1 MAVRNLLI
9 QPVTF
14 LTLSPTL
21 TLVCPAPVTEAPS
34 LFLEHSKLPS
44 AQGLAVPSAQN
55 AFPSDTS
62 LNQFLL

>member
-44 AQGLAVPSAQN
+44 GPRALL
-55 AFPSDTS
+55 FP
-62 LNQFLL
+62 LLRMLFPQIRA